1 MRYIKTTLACLTITG
16 SLLSITAHA
25 SSELNGCAAKEH
37 EIQQQID
44 YATQH
49 GNHHRLSGL
58 EKALSE
64 LRQNCTDEKLT
75 QERKNKISEK
85 ERKVT
90 ERMTELNQAKE
101 TGNADKIN
109 KKEKKLQEAKSELIE
124 AQSEL
129 NK

>member
-1 MRYIKTTLACLTITG
+1 MKKIKTALTYLTII
-16 SLLSITAHA
+16 SAF
-25 SSELNGCAAKEH
+25 SSFGAYAANELKGCAAKEQQ
-37 EIQQQID
+37 IQQQID
-44 YATQH
+44 YATKH
-49 GNHHRLSGL
+49 GNNHRISGL

-85 ERKVT
+85 EKKVT

-109 KKEKKLQEAKSELIE
+109 KKEKKLQEAKSELLE

>member
-75 QERKNKISEK
+75 LERKHKIAEK
-85 ERKVT
+85 ERKVN
-90 ERMTELNQAKE
+90 ERMAELDRAKE
-101 TGNADKIN
+101 TGSTDKIR
-109 KKEKKLQEAKSELIE
+109 KKEKKLQEAKSELLE
-124 AQSEL
+124 AQNEL